1 METIGQRRAH
11 CSGSINLVILKA
23 DMLSALSLV
32 GTATTIEELKQAN
45 RAYEKALSTAR
56 NMGYRPHIRAA
67 DGQQLQVEWVA
78 LGKATFCGA
87 HSNIARQV
95 PMTPK
100 RERG

>member
-23 DMLSALSLV
+23 DILSALSLV

-56 NMGYRPHIRAA
+56 NMVQPLSLDILSAGEYGAK
-67 DGQQLQVEWVA
+67 L
-78 LGKATFCGA
+78 A
-87 HSNIARQV
+87 HSGYLKNRVSSYQ
-95 PMTPK
+95 
-100 RERG
+100 